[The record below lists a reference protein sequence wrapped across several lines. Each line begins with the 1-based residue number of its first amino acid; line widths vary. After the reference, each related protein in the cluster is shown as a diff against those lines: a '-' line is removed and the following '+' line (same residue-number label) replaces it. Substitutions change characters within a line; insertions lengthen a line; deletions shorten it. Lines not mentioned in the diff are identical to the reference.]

1 MRASTG
7 KATLELGVL
16 RCLSLGLTQAGTVWA
31 ARPMGWLTFS
41 LCKALFSSPSTC
53 RSFLATPMLGRS
65 VWTPRWQ
72 ATPKPT
78 GMEE

>member
-1 MRASTG
+1 MRTSTG
-7 KATLELGVL
+7 KATPELGAL
-16 RCLSLGLTQAGTVWA
+16 RCLFPGPTRAGTVWA
-31 ARPMGWLTFS
+31 ALTFS
-41 LCKALFSSPSTC
+41 LCRALFSSPSTC

-72 ATPKPT
+72 ATPKPK

>member
-1 MRASTG
+1 MTG
-7 KATLELGVL
+7 KATLELGAL
-16 RCLSLGLTQAGTVWA
+16 RCPSLGPTQAGTVRA
-31 ARPMGWLTFS
+31 VRPAGWLTFS
-41 LCKALFSSPSTC
+41 LCMALFSSPSTC

-78 GMEE
+78 GTED